1 MCKFKKKRSQ
11 NLSQKKGGFF
21 FPAEEEGRQQKNQGS
36 RGNRR
41 FRCMKVIG
49 RGKVCQTRLEYE
61 GNDAQQ

>member
-1 MCKFKKKRSQ
+1 MCEFKKKKAKISV
-11 NLSQKKGGFF
+11 KKKRVF
-21 FPAEEEGRQQKNQGS
+21 FPAEEEGRQQKNQDS

-41 FRCMKVIG
+41 FRSMKIIG